1 MAPIFHEN
9 DDGAAT
15 ALVQATQKLSLVT
28 TELDRK
34 FSQYR
39 SVVPLLSN
47 PDVLYLNSAFMPPSN
62 LLVHQVLTN
71 FAHEAL
77 HNPSPKAA
85 WLSAVEDTRELVAR
99 YLKTDSSTISFT
111 RDTSEGLSYF
121 IRSVPLQAGDN
132 VVLLDTEHP
141 NHVYQWLSLRAM
153 GLEVR
158 LVPTIAE
165 AERSGKVEAAN
176 AATFPPY
183 VDDRTRVI
191 GLSTIMFHSGQW
203 NDVQDICSTYRPRG
217 IHVLADLT
225 QQVGFTEV
233 DVRAMGV
240 SAAAFSLHKGLNC
253 PTGFGA
259 LYVDQQVLEELNPTP
274 ATVTFA
280 SLASKRSDFLA
291 SDGPIELHNSAR
303 RYEHWNQNISAAAA
317 TKAYLGFYLDTM
329 GPKNVQDYLYH
340 LGDELRKECKELGIQ
355 IVGPENRKEHA
366 PHLYILDLSQ
376 PQWFE
381 LLKNNG
387 AQVSPYRLG
396 LRVSFGFY
404 NSVDDVK
411 RLVSILRRGIEMGL
425 STKGV
430 DEGGKMMARI

>member
-1 MAPIFHEN
+1 MAPIIHEN

-15 ALVQATQKLSLVT
+15 ALVLATQKLSLAT

-47 PDVLYLNSAFMPPSN
+47 PNVLYLNSTFMPLSN
-62 LLVHQVLTN
+62 LLVHQALTN

-77 HNPSPKAA
+77 HNLSPKAA
-85 WLSAVEDTRELVAR
+85 WLSAVKDTRELVAR

-132 VVLLDTEHP
+132 VV
-141 NHVYQWLSLRAM
+141 
-153 GLEVR
+153 R

-176 AATFPPY
+176 AATFAPY
-183 VDDRTRVI
+183 VDDQTRVI

-225 QQVGFTEV
+225 QQARFTKV

-291 SDGPIELHNSAR
+291 SEDPIELHNSAR
-303 RYEHWNQNISAAAA
+303 RYGHWNQNISASAAA
-317 TKAYLGFYLDTM
+317 RAYLGFYLDTM
-329 GPKNVQDYLYH
+329 GPKNVQDYLYR

-355 IVGPENRKEHA
+355 IVGARESK
-366 PHLYILDLSQ
+366 
-376 PQWFE
+376 
-381 LLKNNG
+381 G
-387 AQVSPYRLG
+387 ACAT
-396 LRVSFGFY
+396 
-404 NSVDDVK
+404 SVYPGSKPASV
-411 RLVSILRRGIEMGL
+411 V
-425 STKGV
+425 
-430 DEGGKMMARI
+430 